1 MVFVLLSIAQTHV
14 LKVSQVSA
22 HYAGQRRM
30 LVSLSALTGH
40 HVVIEASQQMMTQ
53 GQGEIES
60 TFQCLMKQQTV
71 KHAVVIFD
79 ST

>member
-40 HVVIEASQQMMTQ
+40 YVVIGASQQMMT
-53 GQGEIES
+53 QGEIES